1 MRGSQ
6 LAIFA
11 VIAKQFQVSWSLRLP
26 FRRDLDLRSTSSA
39 SVVFASV
46 EDDYNFSVVDFSGD
60 DQIIYVAN
68 VTVDGQSYEVCDTVF
83 RPATFVTENLSIN

>member
-11 VIAKQFQVSWSLRLP
+11 VIAKQFEVSWTLRLP
-26 FRRDLDLRSTSSA
+26 FRRDLDLHTASSA
-39 SVVFASV
+39 SVVLASG

-68 VTVDGQSYEVCDTVF
+68 VTVDGQSYEVCLKTL
-83 RPATFVTENLSIN
+83 RPATFIPDHPFM